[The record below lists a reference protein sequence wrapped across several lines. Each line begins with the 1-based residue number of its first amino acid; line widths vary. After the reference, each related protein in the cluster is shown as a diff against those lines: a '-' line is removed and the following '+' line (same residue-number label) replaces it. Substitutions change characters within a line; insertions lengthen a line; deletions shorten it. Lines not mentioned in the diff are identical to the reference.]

1 MIVTERKSKYK
12 TKITLDAKRD
22 TSVII
27 DWCNEQFGPSGRKNR
42 WRFGW
47 IEDKDT
53 FYFRSPAD
61 ALLFTIKWA

>member
-12 TKITLDAKRD
+12 TKITLDSKNTANIRN
-22 TSVII
+22 
-27 DWCNEQFGPSGRKNR
+27 WCEEQFGPSGRRNR

-47 IEDKDT
+47 TQDQDT
-53 FYFRSPAD
+53 FYFRCPAD